1 MNIILPP
8 IIAVGIGFIAAY
20 FLNKKDFSVNLLLA
34 FSGAFLLSIT
44 VLEFLPSIYESENP
58 DVGFYILIG
67 LLLQII
73 LEYLS
78 GGAEH
83 GHLHIDKSKTTF
95 PWVLFVSLCLHSFLE
110 GLPLHHGHHL
120 MYAVIIHKVPVAI
133 IIASFLFKTEMSKG
147 KISFF
152 LILFGLMTP
161 LGAFMQQSFDFISTY
176 SIYFDALVVGIFLH
190 VSTTILF
197 ESSKDHKFNL
207 SKFGMILLGIV
218 IALLI

>member
-8 IIAVGIGFIAAY
+8 IIAVGVGFIAAY
-20 FLNKKDFSVNLLLA
+20 FLNKKDVSVNLLLA

-44 VLEFLPSIYESENP
+44 VLEFLPSIYETGNP
-58 DVGFYILIG
+58 QVGFYILIG
-67 LLLQII
+67 LLLQIV

-83 GHLHIDKSKTTF
+83 GHLHLNKKNTHF
-95 PWVLFVSLCLHSFLE
+95 PWVLFISLCLHSFLE

-120 MYAVIIHKVPVAI
+120 MYAVIIHKIPVAI
-133 IIASFLFKTEMSKG
+133 IIASFLFQTEMSKT
-147 KISFF
+147 KISMF

-161 LGAFMQQSFDFISTY
+161 LGSFMQQSFTFINTY

-207 SKFGMILLGIV
+207 SKFGMILLGIL
-218 IALLI
+218 IALAI